1 MDKKV
6 LDYVIE
12 QTNAL
17 IKAPTCSKEAKTAAQ
32 SWLKAVGTDHEADET
47 KRYITELEADIMP
60 IDTLISI
67 AGSDAGVKVFG
78 AELANKIAAHAKD
91 IKAKGA
97 QFCDCPACTVAA
109 VILAK
114 KDQII

>member
-6 LDYVIE
+6 LDYVTE

-17 IKAPTCSKEAKTAAQ
+17 INATTCSKEAKAAAQ
-32 SWLKAVGTDHEADET
+32 SWLKAVGTASEAAENQ
-47 KRYITELEADIMP
+47 KYIAELEADIMP

-67 AGSDAGVKVFG
+67 AGSEAGVKAFG
-78 AELANKIAAHAKD
+78 AEMANKIAAHAKD

-109 VILAK
+109 AILAK
-114 KDQII
+114 KEQII